1 MTDVALY
8 SLDAKGVVKFSFLA
22 SERLVS
28 GPEEALQIVA
38 YHMFTSHGSCAFDR
52 DEGGGVNEIAGAPV
66 TGEQGLKADTAVRL
80 AKTMASISRSQGREK
95 AADATIT
102 GLRLLSV
109 SQQQDQVEISV
120 LISLLDGNSF
130 SVIFEV

>member
-8 SLDAKGVVKFSFLA
+8 NLDAKGVVKFSFKA
-22 SERLVS
+22 CERLVS

-38 YHMFTSHGSCAFDR
+38 YHMFTSQGSNAFDR
-52 DEGGGVNEIAGAPV
+52 DEGGGINEIAGSPV
-66 TGEQGLKADTAVRL
+66 TGEQGLKADAAVRV
-80 AKTMASISRSQGREK
+80 ARTMASIRRSQGRDK
-95 AADATIT
+95 AADATVT

-109 SQQQDQVEISV
+109 SQNQDQVEISV